1 MFRPGDLDTGT
12 TEPIDAPF
20 GLALLYGGP
29 EKAIWSQDGHDV
41 FLVNTFLPL
50 ENTEESERQFRI
62 QRPCVTLFDRD
73 SHRATCIATIKQTSR
88 EPNGVAMTLF
98 TSTRHFGD
106 VWPALPSR
114 TARSSEVAL
123 SICPLVL
130 SIFLLPRG
138 SRAGSLQLA
147 LSAAK
152 VVLSG
157 ASEEPS
163 STSALP
169 DFLLQVFIVQFEQGV
184 QGIALG
190 YGLTHL
196 PVNGPI
202 LAPWIDRHP

>member
-1 MFRPGDLDTGT
+1 
-12 TEPIDAPF
+12 
-20 GLALLYGGP
+20 
-29 EKAIWSQDGHDV
+29 
-41 FLVNTFLPL
+41 
-50 ENTEESERQFRI
+50 
-62 QRPCVTLFDRD
+62 
-73 SHRATCIATIKQTSR
+73 
-88 EPNGVAMTLF
+88 
-98 TSTRHFGD
+98 
-106 VWPALPSR
+106 
-114 TARSSEVAL
+114 
-123 SICPLVL
+123 VL